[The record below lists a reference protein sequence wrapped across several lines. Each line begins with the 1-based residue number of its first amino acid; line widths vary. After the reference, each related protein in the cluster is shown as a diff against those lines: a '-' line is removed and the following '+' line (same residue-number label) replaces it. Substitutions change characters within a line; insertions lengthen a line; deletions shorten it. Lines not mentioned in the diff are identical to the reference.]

1 MSDGGEVYGGAGNDG
16 MESVEPSRED
26 TIQSADID
34 CDIDNFLNENDNSDS
49 ILESQDNFGGQL
61 DKISEGDDEDIDA
74 FLREGDSNDTIAE
87 LQSNHDQSDDMDDI
101 DIFLREGDSNDA
113 IVEPQSNHDQL
124 DDMDDIDVFL
134 REGDSSDAIAELQ
147 SNHDQSDDMDDIDVF
162 LREDDSNDVIAELQS
177 NYDQPDDMDDIDA
190 FLREGDSND
199 AIVEAEEEDE
209 TLEEVEEENETLKEV
224 EAEEDETLEE
234 TEAEE
239 ENETLEEVEAEED
252 ETLEEEEVEEEDE
265 TLEEEEVEEE
275 DEALEEEEVEE
286 DEALEKHEK
295 ENQYYDAIKELTK
308 YMSDH
313 NYGKEDYAEYSRD
326 PEWQRLT
333 EKMES
338 ARENK
343 DYVKDR
349 EKGNNQEMES
359 TYEETENQLEDENN
373 IEIVQEGEEERD
385 FQPNSIYKINGNI
398 YETDDRGTLYKKN
411 GDLLP
416 STSYEINGTRY
427 ETDEKGRILS
437 WSGNPKYTPENERD
451 TSAQT
456 EAGGEDREDGDDGGH
471 LLARILGGSAGKE
484 NIVPMR
490 ATINRGDYKRLEN
503 EIIKAKNPGK
513 DGLEKDVQD
522 SGRIIYE
529 GNSTRPSKIERTVI
543 IDGKKTELTV
553 DNIEGSKDL
562 LSGLDGVIS
571 AEDWDRLN
579 DEITDMEEDGNRI
592 SVTSVMKKYDA
603 SGNLVSVTVGV
614 RNETAR
620 EKSYKTFSV

>member
-1 MSDGGEVYGGAGNDG
+1 MFCTNY
-16 MESVEPSRED
+16 
-26 TIQSADID
+26 
-34 CDIDNFLNENDNSDS
+34 
-49 ILESQDNFGGQL
+49 IL
-61 DKISEGDDEDIDA
+61 
-74 FLREGDSNDTIAE
+74 T
-87 LQSNHDQSDDMDDI
+87 
-101 DIFLREGDSNDA
+101 
-113 IVEPQSNHDQL
+113 P
-124 DDMDDIDVFL
+124 
-134 REGDSSDAIAELQ
+134 
-147 SNHDQSDDMDDIDVF
+147 
-162 LREDDSNDVIAELQS
+162 
-177 NYDQPDDMDDIDA
+177 
-190 FLREGDSND
+190 
-199 AIVEAEEEDE
+199 
-209 TLEEVEEENETLKEV
+209 
-224 EAEEDETLEE
+224 
-234 TEAEE
+234 
-239 ENETLEEVEAEED
+239 D
-252 ETLEEEEVEEEDE
+252 ETLEEEEVEEGDE
-265 TLEEEEVEEE
+265 TLEEEVEEE

-385 FQPNSIYKINGNI
+385 FQPNSIYEINGNI

>member
-1 MSDGGEVYGGAGNDG
+1 MFCTNY
-16 MESVEPSRED
+16 
-26 TIQSADID
+26 
-34 CDIDNFLNENDNSDS
+34 
-49 ILESQDNFGGQL
+49 ILTP
-61 DKISEGDDEDIDA
+61 DEA
-74 FLREGDSNDTIAE
+74 LE
-87 LQSNHDQSDDMDDI
+87 
-101 DIFLREGDSNDA
+101 
-113 IVEPQSNHDQL
+113 
-124 DDMDDIDVFL
+124 
-134 REGDSSDAIAELQ
+134 
-147 SNHDQSDDMDDIDVF
+147 
-162 LREDDSNDVIAELQS
+162 
-177 NYDQPDDMDDIDA
+177 
-190 FLREGDSND
+190 
-199 AIVEAEEEDE
+199 EAEVEEDE
-209 TLEEVEEENETLKEV
+209 ALEEVEV
-224 EAEEDETLEE
+224 EED
-234 TEAEE
+234 
-239 ENETLEEVEAEED
+239 ETLEEVEAEED
-252 ETLEEEEVEEEDE
+252 ETLEEEEVEEDE

-275 DEALEEEEVEE
+275 NETLEEEEVEEEILDEEEVEE

-385 FQPNSIYKINGNI
+385 LQPNSVYEINGNI

-437 WSGNPKYTPENERD
+437 WSGNPRYTPENERD

-571 AEDWDRLN
+571 AEDWDGLN